1 MERDILQ
8 RTSCIYFQRFHK
20 AHKNQTKRLTILK
33 QKTK

>member
-8 RTSCIYFQRFHK
+8 RTSCIYFQRFNE
-20 AHKNQTKRLTILK
+20 AHKNKTKRLTILK